1 MKTNTTD
8 EHAQLLPLDK
18 LIPDARNAKKH
29 DERQIAQI
37 AASIKEFG
45 FANPIIIDEDNGILA
60 GHGRWEAA
68 HKLGLVEVPVRV
80 IKGLTKAQK
89 RAFIIADNKLT
100 LNTGFDEERLKLEF
114 EDMDESMRALTG
126 FSDDEIKLCLDGW
139 NSDIEMPED
148 KGDGDAN
155 ILRVKVPP
163 ADMHQ
168 AKEAVSNAL
177 DVAGIEW
184 EWIGATGN

>member
-1 MKTNTTD
+1 MKTNTD
-8 EHAQLLPLDK
+8 EQAQLLPLDK

-68 HKLGLVEVPVRV
+68 HKLGLAEVPVRV

-114 EDMDESMRALTG
+114 EDMDEAMRSLTG
-126 FSDDEIKLCLDGW
+126 FTDDEIKLCLDGW
-139 NSDIEMPED
+139 SSDIEMPPE
-148 KGDGDAN
+148 KNDGEY
-155 ILRVKVPP
+155 IIRIKVPP
-163 ADMHQ
+163 VDMTQ
-168 AKEAVSNAL
+168 AKEVVSNAL
-177 DVAGIEW
+177 DSAGIEW
-184 EWIGATGN
+184 EWLGAHGN